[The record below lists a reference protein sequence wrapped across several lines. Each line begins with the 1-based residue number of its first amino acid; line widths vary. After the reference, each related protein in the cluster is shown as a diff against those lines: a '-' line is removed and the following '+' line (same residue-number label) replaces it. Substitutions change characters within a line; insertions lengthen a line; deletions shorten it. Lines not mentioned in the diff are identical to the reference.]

1 MSRSPRDRC
10 SARSSSLDGAV
21 VQETIGAPTDG
32 VIIFLTS
39 SPAVADDG
47 LLLGLGAI

>member
-1 MSRSPRDRC
+1 V
-10 SARSSSLDGAV
+10 L
-21 VQETIGAPTDG
+21 QTIDAPMAG
-32 VIIFLTS
+32 VPMFITS

>member
-1 MSRSPRDRC
+1 VSG
-10 SARSSSLDGAV
+10 LDGSGP
-21 VQETIGAPTDG
+21 QETITAPADG

-47 LLLGLGAI
+47 LLLGLGAR